1 MSVNWNSL
9 VMSWKIE
16 DQAGEGEPGDA
27 GLCSSAA
34 VPTQSWTRLVLN
46 QLLNEIPYRM
56 RKS

>member
-1 MSVNWNSL
+1 
-9 VMSWKIE
+9 MSWKIE